1 MALGHAVAYP
11 VDSRL
16 LEIARHKFAI
26 HAKHCGIA
34 LRQSFA
40 KAGQALKKKADGST
54 PSSLNANRCEGTF
67 TILSPHFTLLAGT
80 HSAFR
85 GETNQP
91 MVFWST

>member
-16 LEIARHKFAI
+16 LEIARHKI
-26 HAKHCGIA
+26 VY
-34 LRQSFA
+34 
-40 KAGQALKKKADGST
+40 T
-54 PSSLNANRCEGTF
+54 PSAAEPRCARALPTQVRRLKRKPGVMPKPSSFNANRCEGTF

-91 MVFWST
+91 IVF